1 MKYEAVFF
9 DLFGTLVKIFSR
21 REYERVLGQVA
32 EVLMA
37 PRQDFARLWRET
49 FDDRVRG
56 AFPTTEAG
64 LAHIC
69 RLLGIDADDARIAA
83 AAQLRFDYVR
93 RSLAPRSDAVETLRE
108 LRAMGHKVGLISD
121 CSPEIPQV
129 WKETAL
135 VPLIEAPVFS
145 CAVGLKKPDPR
156 IYHLACERL
165 AVDSRACLYVGDGGS
180 RELTG
185 AAQVGMHP
193 VLIRDRDER
202 DAFRVDGED
211 WDGLAISTLHEVLSL
226 VR

>member
-1 MKYEAVFF
+1 MRYEAVFF

-21 REYERVLGQVA
+21 QEYEQVLAQVA
-32 EVLMA
+32 GVLMA
-37 PRQDFARLWRET
+37 SGQDFTRLWRET

-56 AFPTTEAG
+56 VFPTTEAG

-69 RLLGIDADDARIAA
+69 RLLDIDADDARIAA

-93 RSLAPRSDAVETLRE
+93 RSLAPRGDAVETLSE
-108 LRAMGHKVGLISD
+108 LRTMGHKVGLISD

-129 WKETAL
+129 WEETEL
-135 VPLIEAPVFS
+135 VSLVEAPVFS
-145 CAVGLKKPDPR
+145 CVVGLKKPDPH

-211 WDGLAISTLHEVLSL
+211 WDGSTISTLREVLRL

>member
-21 REYERVLGQVA
+21 REYEQVLARVAGILT
-32 EVLMA
+32 A
-37 PRQDFARLWRET
+37 PEQDFARLWRET

-64 LAHIC
+64 LVHIC
-69 RLLGIDADDARIAA
+69 RLLDIDVAGERVAA

-93 RSLAPRSDAVETLRE
+93 RSLVPRDDAVETLGA
-108 LRAMGHKVGLISD
+108 LQAMGHKVGLISD
-121 CSPEIPQV
+121 CSPEIPHV
-129 WKETAL
+129 WEETDL
-135 VPLIEAPVFS
+135 VPLVEAPVFS

-165 AVDSRACLYVGDGGS
+165 AVDPRACLYVGDGGS

-185 AAQVGMHP
+185 AAWVGMHP
-193 VLIRDRDER
+193 VLIRDRHER
-202 DAFRVDGED
+202 DAFRVDGEG
-211 WDGLAISTLHEVLSL
+211 WDGPTVSTLHEVLGL
-226 VR
+226 V